1 LLVVTTGVLLFLI
14 FSEQNKTPQ
23 STSVGDIQIPNLALR
38 NYEGDIHDFSQIQG
52 KPAVYI
58 LWASWCAVCKDQLLA
73 AAQIQQEYQGQV
85 TFVAVNRT
93 DSPKEAKEFTDALKI
108 TDKLLFI
115 LDPNDDFYRNI
126 GGTNIPETLFVDA
139 QETVRAYSKAPMNAR
154 QIREQLQLIL

>member
-1 LLVVTTGVLLFLI
+1 
-14 FSEQNKTPQ
+14 
-23 STSVGDIQIPNLALR
+23 
-38 NYEGDIHDFSQIQG
+38 
-52 KPAVYI
+52 
-58 LWASWCAVCKDQLLA
+58 VCKDQLLA